1 MTEPGRAPGH
11 HRPEVDGPL
20 PAQAVRRDCPS
31 PASVRQAG
39 PRPFGGQASA
49 LAGAGVDA
57 PTAILAD
64 LLDFTG
70 DPGLTDR
77 ASAAVRFRPA
87 HWLLI
92 DGQGRIAAVQ
102 PDPPG
107 DDWRQLDRSGQ
118 LLMPGFID
126 SHVHC
131 PQVDVIGS
139 WGAELLDW
147 LNTYTFPAEA
157 RHADPG
163 VAQAAATLFLDALL
177 AHGSTAA
184 VVFPTVHVASC
195 EALFTAAQQRGM
207 RLIAGKVLMDRHAPD
222 SLRDDVV
229 LAEADCSALIER
241 WHGRGR
247 IAYAVTPRFAA
258 TSSPGQLAMAGRLL
272 ARHPGLY
279 MQTHLAEN
287 RAEVAWI
294 AQLFPAARSYL
305 DVYARHGLLNE
316 RAVLAHGI
324 WLDDTDRAVLHDTG
338 AQIAFC
344 PSSNLFL
351 GSGLFG
357 WQQAAAAGVNVSL
370 ASDVGGGTSLSLPRT
385 MADGYKVQAMAGNR
399 LTAWALL
406 HAATR
411 GAAMALRLGD
421 EIGTLQPGAMA
432 DVCLWDY
439 AVGPVAQ
446 RRDALARDALGR
458 DALARHP
465 LSRDPLA
472 RDVHERLFA
481 WVTLADDRNLAETW
495 VGGVRRF
502 LRAGGEPAPAP

>member
-1 MTEPGRAPGH
+1 MT
-11 HRPEVDGPL
+11 
-20 PAQAVRRDCPS
+20 
-31 PASVRQAG
+31 
-39 PRPFGGQASA
+39 SA
-49 LAGAGVDA
+49 TQ
-57 PTAILAD
+57 TAILAD

-70 DPGLTDR
+70 DPGLSDR
-77 ASAAVRFRPA
+77 ASDAVRFRPA

-92 DGQGRIAAVQ
+92 DEQGRIAAVR
-102 PDPPG
+102 PDAPG
-107 DDWRQLDRSGQ
+107 DDWLKLERSGQ

-157 RHADPG
+157 RHADP
-163 VAQAAATLFLDALL
+163 ALARAAAALFLDALL
-177 AHGSTAA
+177 AHGSTSA
-184 VVFPTVHVASC
+184 VVFPTVHLASC
-195 EALFTAAQQRGM
+195 EALFAAAQQRGM

-222 SLRDDVV
+222 NLRDDVV
-229 LAEADCSALIER
+229 QAEADCSALIER

-258 TSSPGQLAMAGRLL
+258 TSSPEQLAMAGRLL

-279 MQTHLAEN
+279 MQTHVAEN

-294 AQLFPAARSYL
+294 AELFPAARSYL
-305 DVYARHGLLNE
+305 DVYAQHGLLTE

-324 WLDDTDRAVLHDTG
+324 WLDDTDRALLHDSG

-357 WQQAAAAGVNVSL
+357 WQQAAAAGVAVSL
-370 ASDVGGGTSLSLPRT
+370 ASDVGGGTSLSMLRT
-385 MADGYKVQAMAGNR
+385 LADGYKVQAMAGQR
-399 LTAWALL
+399 ITAWALL

-411 GAAMALRLGD
+411 GAATALRLGG
-421 EIGTLQPGAMA
+421 EIGTLSTGAMA
-432 DVCLWDY
+432 DLCLWDV
-439 AVGPVAQ
+439 AVGAVAQ
-446 RRDALARDALGR
+446 RRDSLAHDL
-458 DALARHP
+458 
-465 LSRDPLA
+465 
-472 RDVHERLFA
+472 HERLFA
-481 WVTLADDRNLAETW
+481 WVTLGDERNLAESW
-495 VGGVRRF
+495 VAGVQRYQRD
-502 LRAGGEPAPAP
+502 RA